1 MSNLKIFVRIKP
13 SVNNID
19 TCIESDNNNIIIDKR
34 QKTYAN
40 TCIVKCKYIFDKI
53 FDDSFLNSDIYNYI
67 SIKILRSVI
76 KNNLNSTFYVY
87 GQTGSGKTHTI
98 LGDDKNEK
106 GIFTL
111 ILEDIVNINYKVK
124 VSIIEIYNNKCFDV
138 LNNNNNIVQREDNDN
153 NFIVNN
159 IIKKDIRNNNDI
171 LEIKKIILENRKTG
185 VSSENDT
192 SSRSHLQINIEFN
205 KRFIRLL
212 DLAGC
217 EKAKLSICNNRNNYK
232 ENGEINQ
239 SLFALKECIRSLVDN
254 KKHIPYRRCELT
266 KMLKQSFEPDCKTY
280 ILSTISQELYNA
292 NTTVDVLN
300 YISDMKNIKCV
311 QKKMKPKIKPRPKI
325 NSILPSP
332 KFYRKISTSPKMT
345 FHKEYMNVNTI
356 AAPSPKYNIIN
367 SHKHI
372 LQQLTDMESNILNQI
387 LHKKTSKDLFD
398 KYLDVLD
405 KKKNILKYNYQNEN

>member
-19 TCIESDNNNIIIDKR
+19 TCVDSDNNNIIIDKR
-34 QKTYAN
+34 QKSYAN
-40 TCIVKCKYIFDKI
+40 TCIVKCKYKFDKI
-53 FDDSFLNSDIYNYI
+53 FDDSFLNIDIYNYL
-67 SIKILRSVI
+67 STKILKSVI
-76 KNNLNSTFYVY
+76 KNNLNATFYVY

-98 LGDDKNEK
+98 LGNQKDEE
-106 GIFTL
+106 GIFSL
-111 ILEDIVNINYKVK
+111 ILNDIVDINYKVK
-124 VSIIEIYNNKCFDV
+124 VSIIEIYNNKCYDV
-138 LNNNNNIVQREDNDN
+138 LNNKININQREDYDN

-159 IIKKDIRNNNDI
+159 IVKKDIHSHNNV
-171 LEIKKIILENRKTG
+171 LELKKIILENRKTG
-185 VSSENDT
+185 VSSENDS

-205 KRFIRLL
+205 NRFIRLL

-217 EKAKLSICNNRNNYK
+217 EKAKVSICNNRSKYK

-311 QKKMKPKIKPRPKI
+311 QKKMKPKLKPKQIPSSPKI
-325 NSILPSP
+325 H
-332 KFYRKISTSPKMT
+332 RKISTSPKMN
-345 FHKEYMNVNTI
+345 FHRDYLNCANTI

-372 LQQLTDMESNILNQI
+372 LQQLSDMESNILNQI
-387 LHKKTSKDLFD
+387 IHKKSSKDLFD
-398 KYLDVLD
+398 EYVNILD
-405 KKKNILKYNYQNEN
+405 KKKNILKYNYQNEKKD